1 MVLCGPDGCMGQVNV
16 LTHTKEI
23 KITSSQ
29 RKNILKQ
36 REVYKKEAEK
46 QVKEFL
52 ARTNPEA
59 AAKVADA
66 AVDEMASQP
75 VNDSVVDHAD
85 DTMVDTN
92 GDERDGGADNVM
104 ESEENATVRTDV
116 NGASPVKL
124 PADASYGGAL
134 WDIFRREDV
143 PKIQEYLIK
152 HVAEF
157 RHYGDLPVDS
167 VSLFSLLPSCVLL

>member
-1 MVLCGPDGCMGQVNV
+1 M
-16 LTHTKEI
+16 LTHTTEI
-23 KITSSQ
+23 KITSTHRRS
-29 RKNILKQ
+29 IIKQ
-36 REVYKKEAEK
+36 RDLYKKEAEK

-52 ARTNPEA
+52 ARTAPEA

-66 AVDEMASQP
+66 AVEMASQP
-75 VNDSVVDHAD
+75 VNDAVVDHAN
-85 DTMVDTN
+85 DTN
-92 GDERDGGADNVM
+92 GDEKDGGAGKVL
-104 ESEENATVRTDV
+104 ESKKNARVSADA
-116 NGASPVKL
+116 NGASPVKA
-124 PADASYGGAL
+124 PAHSSYGGAL

-167 VSLFSLLPSCVLL
+167 VSLFSLFPSCMLL